1 MDFLTKPPQWLT
13 EALPQEGRG
22 FLENGGWYAI
32 LGIGGLIVLLILWAL
47 LRPLFRG
54 RRRKGPRKE
63 PPKLGEDL
71 ASYPP
76 LPPSTGDRRLTV
88 EGVPV
93 RLRLVVLAPAGT
105 ESEVDADNVSNLLEL
120 VLAGLGKVVPHD
132 RPRIR
137 VWPTQLSAEG
147 FARQFHHHTPLPEG
161 EGQPSRWVLVAGRVK
176 AAGQSFMLGLGLQAL
191 NPTPLGRRTL
201 QPHDWPTVL
210 RLRVRE

>member
-1 MDFLTKPPQWLT
+1 MDFLQRPPQWLSNL
-13 EALPQEGRG
+13 LPQEGRN

-32 LGIGGLIVLLILWAL
+32 LGVGGLIVLFLLWAL
-47 LRPLFRG
+47 LRPLFRRG
-54 RRRKGPRKE
+54 RRKPAAKA
-63 PPKLGEDL
+63 PPNLHEDL

-105 ESEVDADNVSNLLEL
+105 ESEVDADHVGDLLEL
-120 VLAGLGKVVPHD
+120 VLAGLGKLVLHD

-161 EGQPSRWVLVAGRVK
+161 EGQPSRWVLLAGRVK
-176 AAGQSFMLGLGLQAL
+176 AAGQSFMLGLGLQAIS
-191 NPTPLGRRTL
+191 PTPLGRRTL
-201 QPHDWPTVL
+201 QPHQWPTVL